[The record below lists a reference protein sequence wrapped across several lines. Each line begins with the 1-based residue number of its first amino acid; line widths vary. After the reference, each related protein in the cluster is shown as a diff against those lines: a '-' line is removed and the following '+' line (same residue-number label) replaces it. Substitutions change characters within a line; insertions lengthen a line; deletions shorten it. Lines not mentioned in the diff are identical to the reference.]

1 MTGLQMHRIP
11 DRTFRDLAEGG
22 GGVPA
27 VRQLAAVQYSKHVL
41 LIRQVVES
49 ARAVEHEQAAQARH
63 GYGLLAALQNRR
75 RDIGR
80 TRSSGIRPSEPGRD
94 TRCRRS
100 AIQQRADKLCRGSWL
115 AWPRPPPSAAD

>member
-22 GGVPA
+22 GGVLA

-75 RDIGR
+75 RDVVELGHPASVGR
-80 TRSSGIRPSEPGRD
+80 SLGATH
-94 TRCRRS
+94 
-100 AIQQRADKLCRGSWL
+100 
-115 AWPRPPPSAAD
+115 AAGAQ